1 MKKHYFS
8 PLKRFLS
15 ILILDRDIVEEKTE
29 KVVSPK
35 PEHDIHPIFLQKQEP
50 EHTPISIQP
59 EELGGREDIDTRIF

>member
-15 ILILDRDIVEEKTE
+15 ILILDRDIVGGKIEEVLVQT
-29 KVVSPK
+29 
-35 PEHDIHPIFLQKQEP
+35 PERDIHPLFLQKQEP